1 MRLSAKGDR
10 YPTVFEPTH
19 GAPPGLPSTLF
30 ANGCTVSDLVGRC
43 GAGAANHGAFVG
55 RIAGLGNDLVK
66 MGIVTGTQK
75 GAIQSAAAKA
85 P

>member
-1 MRLSAKGDR
+1 
-10 YPTVFEPTH
+10 
-19 GAPPGLPSTLF
+19 
-30 ANGCTVSDLVGRC
+30 VSDLVGRC

-55 RIAGLGNDLVK
+55 RVAGLGNDLVK

-75 GAIQSAAAKA
+75 GTIQSAAAKA